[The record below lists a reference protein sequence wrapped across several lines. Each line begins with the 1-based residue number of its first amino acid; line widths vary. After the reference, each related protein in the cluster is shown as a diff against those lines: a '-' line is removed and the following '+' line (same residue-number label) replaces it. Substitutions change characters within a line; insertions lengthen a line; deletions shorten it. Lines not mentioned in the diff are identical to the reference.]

1 MLPYVRKRRRKE
13 SSPRKSTEKE
23 GKGREGR
30 RKETAGNTPAR
41 GTAGNTLVRIKI
53 KRLEREKERKIGTKE
68 GVVRRKEGTGTGMV
82 QGRIQDYLRLVERRN
97 PGTEK
102 EGGVSENVKH
112 KASRGEILL
121 GAFGSLSTRKARKMP
136 SKPGPSRTLGEG
148 RVPGSGRGEKE
159 GKGHTALEKWLL
171 TGSAI
176 KGEWPMLDPGGEVGG
191 GHGREQK
198 RPEQEGNSEGEV
210 GAQVA
215 SKEETVGKAHSRKS

>member
-41 GTAGNTLVRIKI
+41 GTAGNTPVRIKI

-97 PGTEK
+97 PGPEK

-112 KASRGEILL
+112 KAFRGEILL
-121 GAFGSLSTRKARKMP
+121 GAFGSMTTKKARNTT
-136 SKPGPSRTLGEG
+136 SLPGPSKTLGVS
-148 RVPGSGRGEKE
+148 RISRSGRKDKE
-159 GKGHTALEKWLL
+159 GYTRRAAEA
-171 TGSAI
+171 GSRRRS
-176 KGEWPMLDPGGEVGG
+176 G
-191 GHGREQK
+191 
-198 RPEQEGNSEGEV
+198 
-210 GAQVA
+210 
-215 SKEETVGKAHSRKS
+215 